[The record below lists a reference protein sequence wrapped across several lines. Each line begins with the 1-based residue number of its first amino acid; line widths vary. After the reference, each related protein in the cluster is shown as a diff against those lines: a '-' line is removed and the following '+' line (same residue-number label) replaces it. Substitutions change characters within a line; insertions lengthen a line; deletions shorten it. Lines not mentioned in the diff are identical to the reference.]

1 MDPVSAFGLVSG
13 AFQIAQIA
21 LQTAQ
26 SLTTLRGKFENAD
39 LTIWSLIGELRT
51 IRSALIQLGDWA
63 QFNSRDSL
71 SPVFNDGDEGLNVAL
86 EGCSVIMD
94 VLSREVAALAQGTEE
109 GTVVGFRVRARAV
122 WNEGIMRDHQD
133 RLHAQVL
140 ALQLLLQACQ
150 CRTSSE
156 QVQLLRKVENRQIIR
171 KAAEDTAT
179 LRSRRSQYA
188 NSHAATSSLSV
199 VQSSVGETVFDFDDT
214 VMASPAY
221 QHALRHVRSRS
232 EQLSIAAYSEPTDEG
247 YSTGMANTPN
257 ASIPSRPPSIQQ
269 PLPIH
274 PHKSVSSD
282 FVRRK
287 TVPIRPNTWAL
298 NQIDVRRWQS
308 DSTPTSLG
316 TRSSG
321 SRSEKVR
328 SFLRRISTSGS
339 VKPRA
344 SGTAI
349 DSVGGR
355 SRGRDFN
362 ISIDLKTANGASAPL
377 IVKAAQAGARI
388 EVERLIQSNHDI
400 EARHIASRRNAL
412 MVAAHC
418 GNEEVVDLLIQN
430 NARLDVA
437 DGSGSTALHL
447 AASRG
452 HVGVLELLLVENVD
466 VEARN
471 THGRTALWV
480 AADHGQLDA
489 TRMLLAMHAKVNSR
503 ADNQMTAV
511 HAAAKRGD
519 KEIIELLISQG
530 ADLEAKDAALMTA
543 LHYAC
548 EECHLDAIETLLNS
562 KMNINAP
569 GSDKRT
575 PLICAA
581 AMGKLSAVELLLK
594 KKASSRCIDEAGMTS
609 LHWAAFNGHTEI
621 VSLLDQKKGLSAM
634 TNIAGRTALHLSV
647 MNSQFA
653 VVELLLRKEDVS
665 LEARCDSGLTPLHY
679 ACIANNVE
687 ITRLL
692 LTAGSDI
699 EAQTGGDQRTP
710 VHIAAAGGSMA
721 LLNLL
726 CDKGASLDAR
736 DALGDR
742 ALCVACR
749 QGHAAAV
756 QNILNRGSS
765 LYQKFGNRLHED
777 SPLCLAAMGG
787 HLPVVSLLL
796 QHGASISRSDETGW
810 QPARY
815 AAYHGHPDVLQLLL
829 INSPASSNAGLDPEL
844 TADNIGFAPHVM
856 IPEERKK
863 KVRELLGQAQRGPL
877 SIESA
882 PAPVPRDL
890 PLPPAAPAAYKP
902 FKLVLPSSQNGARNV
917 AINEDRTS
925 PQELPGTLEQGLP
938 NSRSVTPDQM
948 RGEVRDQE
956 TDWWA
961 TTGIQ
966 GPVTGM
972 RERGRVSQPSHV
984 HMQEP
989 VFIQQPQPRAVSAT
1003 TNPWFNSMQA
1013 QATVPRGS
1021 SGGSARTQQ
1030 PLSDPGLGGT
1040 PSFVSPQPTPV
1051 SVLADDTQDM
1061 SRRLLDLLR
1070 NEPSRNNNDDNER
1083 SETSSMTTVYTAPE
1097 RSDTPNMVY
1106 ELPA

>member
-1 MDPVSAFGLVSG
+1 M
-13 AFQIAQIA
+13 
-21 LQTAQ
+21 
-26 SLTTLRGKFENAD
+26 
-39 LTIWSLIGELRT
+39 
-51 IRSALIQLGDWA
+51 
-63 QFNSRDSL
+63 
-71 SPVFNDGDEGLNVAL
+71 
-86 EGCSVIMD
+86 
-94 VLSREVAALAQGTEE
+94 
-109 GTVVGFRVRARAV
+109 
-122 WNEGIMRDHQD
+122 
-133 RLHAQVL
+133 
-140 ALQLLLQACQ
+140 
-150 CRTSSE
+150 
-156 QVQLLRKVENRQIIR
+156 LRKVENRQIIR

-214 VMASPAY
+214 VIASPAY
-221 QHALRHVRSRS
+221 QHALRHMRSRS
-232 EQLSIAAYSEPTDEG
+232 EQLSIAGRSEPTDEG

-257 ASIPSRPPSIQQ
+257 ASVPSRSPSAQ
-269 PLPIH
+269 PLPIQ
-274 PHKSVSSD
+274 PHESVSPD
-282 FVRRK
+282 FVRRRS
-287 TVPIRPNTWAL
+287 VPIRPNTEPL
-298 NQIDVRRWQS
+298 NQIDIRRWQS
-308 DSTPTSLG
+308 ESTPTPLG

-339 VKPRA
+339 VLPRT
-344 SGTAI
+344 SGTTI
-349 DSVGGR
+349 DSAGGR
-355 SRGRDFN
+355 RSRRRNFN
-362 ISIDLKTANGASAPL
+362 TSIDLKTADGASAPL

-400 EARHIASRRNAL
+400 EARHIGSRRNAL
-412 MVAAHC
+412 LVAAHC

-430 NARLDVA
+430 NARLDIA

-452 HVGVLELLLVENVD
+452 HVEVLGLLLAENVD
-466 VEARN
+466 IEARN
-471 THGRTALWV
+471 THGRTALWI
-480 AADHGQLDA
+480 AADQSQFDA
-489 TRMLLAMHAKVNSR
+489 TQMLLTMRAKVNSR
-503 ADNQMTAV
+503 ADNQMTAL

-519 KEIIELLISQG
+519 KSILELLNSQG
-530 ADLEAKDAALMTA
+530 ADVEAKDAALMTA

-548 EECHLDAIETLLNS
+548 EEGHLDAIEVLLNS
-562 KMNINAP
+562 KMNINTP

-581 AMGKLSAVELLLK
+581 AMGKLSVVELLLK
-594 KKASSRCIDEAGMTS
+594 KKASSRYVDEAGMTA

-634 TNIAGRTALHLSV
+634 TNIAGRTALHLGV

-653 VVELLLRKEDVS
+653 VVELLLRKDVS

-679 ACIANNVE
+679 ACTANNVE

-692 LTAGSDI
+692 LTAGSDL

-736 DALGDR
+736 DAMGDR

-756 QNILNRGSS
+756 QNLLNRGSS

-787 HLPVVSLLL
+787 HLPAVSLML
-796 QHGASISRSDETGW
+796 QHGASVSRGDEMGW

-829 INSPASSNAGLDPEL
+829 VNSPPSTNAGLDPAL
-844 TADNIGFAPHVM
+844 TAERIGFAPHVT
-856 IPEERKK
+856 IPEERKN
-863 KVRELLGQAQRGPL
+863 KVRELLSQAQRNHL
-877 SIESA
+877 SVEHT
-882 PAPVPRDL
+882 PAAVPRDL
-890 PLPPAAPAAYKP
+890 PLPLAAPATYKP
-902 FKLVLPSSQNGARNV
+902 FKLALPSSQNGAHNV
-917 AINEDRTS
+917 SFHEDRTS

-938 NSRSVTPDQM
+938 NSRSVTPDRM
-948 RGEVRDQE
+948 RGEVRNQDTDRWE
-956 TDWWA
+956 TTNA
-961 TTGIQ
+961 Q
-966 GPVTGM
+966 YPATGM
-972 RERGRVSQPSHV
+972 GSF
-984 HMQEP
+984 MQEP
-989 VFIQQPQPRAVSAT
+989 AFIQQPQPQAVNTAT
-1003 TNPWFNSMQA
+1003 NLWFDSMQA
-1013 QATVPRGS
+1013 QVTVPGGS
-1021 SGGSARTQQ
+1021 SGGSARNITSTLGIQQ
-1030 PLSDPGLGGT
+1030 PLSNFGLGDI
-1040 PSFVSPQPTPV
+1040 PSFVSPQPTPRV
-1051 SVLADDTQDM
+1051 SVLASEHDNRLDDTQDM

-1070 NEPSRNNNDDNER
+1070 NQPSRNDNDDNNDQ
-1083 SETSSMTTVYTAPE
+1083 SETSSVTTVYTAPE
-1097 RSDTPNMVY
+1097 RSDTPDMVY

>member
-1 MDPVSAFGLVSG
+1 M
-13 AFQIAQIA
+13 
-21 LQTAQ
+21 
-26 SLTTLRGKFENAD
+26 
-39 LTIWSLIGELRT
+39 
-51 IRSALIQLGDWA
+51 
-63 QFNSRDSL
+63 
-71 SPVFNDGDEGLNVAL
+71 
-86 EGCSVIMD
+86 
-94 VLSREVAALAQGTEE
+94 
-109 GTVVGFRVRARAV
+109 
-122 WNEGIMRDHQD
+122 
-133 RLHAQVL
+133 
-140 ALQLLLQACQ
+140 
-150 CRTSSE
+150 
-156 QVQLLRKVENRQIIR
+156 LRKVENRQIIR

-221 QHALRHVRSRS
+221 KHALRHTRSRS
-232 EQLSIAAYSEPTDEG
+232 EQLSIAGRSEPTDEG

-257 ASIPSRPPSIQQ
+257 ASIPSRSPSIQL
-269 PLPIH
+269 LPIQ
-274 PHKSVSSD
+274 PHESVSPD

-287 TVPIRPNTWAL
+287 SVPIRPNTGPL
-298 NQIDVRRWQS
+298 NQIDIRRWQS
-308 DSTPTSLG
+308 ESTPTSLG

-339 VKPRA
+339 VLPRT

-349 DSVGGR
+349 DPAGGRR
-355 SRGRDFN
+355 SRGRNFN
-362 ISIDLKTANGASAPL
+362 ISIDLKTADGASAPL

-400 EARHIASRRNAL
+400 EARHIGSRRNAL
-412 MVAAHC
+412 LVAAHC

-430 NARLDVA
+430 NTRLDVA

-452 HVGVLELLLVENVD
+452 HVEVLGLLLAENVD
-466 VEARN
+466 FEARN

-480 AADHGQLDA
+480 AADQGQLDA
-489 TRMLLAMHAKVNSR
+489 TQMLLAMRAKVNSR
-503 ADNQMTAV
+503 ADNQMTAL
-511 HAAAKRGD
+511 HAAAKRGN
-519 KEIIELLISQG
+519 KEIIELLNSQG

-548 EECHLDAIETLLNS
+548 EEGHLDVIEVLLNS

-581 AMGKLSAVELLLK
+581 AMGKLLAAELLLK
-594 KKASSRCIDEAGMTS
+594 KKASSRYVDEAGMTA
-609 LHWAAFNGHTEI
+609 LHWAAFNGHAEI

-634 TNIAGRTALHLSV
+634 TNIAGRTALHLGV

-679 ACIANNVE
+679 ACTANNVE

-692 LTAGSDI
+692 LTAGSDL

-726 CDKGASLDAR
+726 CGKGASLDAR
-736 DALGDR
+736 DAMGDR

-756 QNILNRGSS
+756 QNLLNRGSS

-787 HLPVVSLLL
+787 HLPVVSLML
-796 QHGASISRSDETGW
+796 QHGASVSRSNETGW

-829 INSPASSNAGLDPEL
+829 VNSPPSTNAGLDPAL
-844 TADNIGFAPHVM
+844 TAERIGFAPHVT
-856 IPEERKK
+856 IPEERKN
-863 KVRELLGQAQRGPL
+863 KVRELLGQSQRDHL

-882 PAPVPRDL
+882 PVPVSRDL

-902 FKLVLPSSQNGARNV
+902 YKLVLPSSQNGARNV
-917 AINEDRTS
+917 SIHEDRTS

-948 RGEVRDQE
+948 RGEVRNQD

-961 TTGIQ
+961 TTRVQ
-966 GPVTGM
+966 GPAIGM
-972 RERGRVSQPSHV
+972 SERGQVSQPSS
-984 HMQEP
+984 MQEP
-989 VFIQQPQPRAVSAT
+989 DSIQQPQPRAVNAAT
-1003 TNPWFNSMQA
+1003 SPWFDSMQA
-1013 QATVPRGS
+1013 QATVTWGN
-1021 SGGSARTQQ
+1021 SGGSARNITSTPRIQQ
-1030 PLSDPGLGGT
+1030 PLPNSGLGGI
-1040 PSFVSPQPTPV
+1040 PSFVSPQPTPRV
-1051 SVLADDTQDM
+1051 SILASEHDNRPDNTQDM

-1070 NEPSRNNNDDNER
+1070 NQPSTSNNDDDEQ
-1083 SETSSMTTVYTAPE
+1083 SETSSVTSVYTAPE
-1097 RSDTPNMVY
+1097 RSGTPDMVY
-1106 ELPA
+1106 ELPV